1 MSTTLDRQRLF
12 DEEELRFEVGSFV
25 RDSIERTA
33 AGLDGLLSIDLGRRS
48 RKVKQSGV
56 LRAQS
61 RARLNEIINAISG
74 YMDGDTHTL
83 RINNGESI
91 GNLRMD
97 SFKVTE
103 ERASGSGLNCD
114 YEILYTQLKVQ

>member
-33 AGLDGLLSIDLGRRS
+33 AGLDGLLSIDLGRRG
-48 RKVKQSGV
+48 RKIKQSGV